1 MLHRKISYNSN
12 LRDKFVVIE
21 CKLAISEEWQN
32 LEASGVT
39 IWKRCERH
47 EKTINANAA
56 VGHVSALSR
65 FLALS
70 FSFSL
75 SSS

>member
-1 MLHRKISYNSN
+1 MLHRKISNNSN

-39 IWKRCERH
+39 I
-47 EKTINANAA
+47 
-56 VGHVSALSR
+56 
-65 FLALS
+65 
-70 FSFSL
+70 
-75 SSS
+75 